1 MGCLNYLTLYLY
13 LIKSPVSGIRGSL
26 EIPLPSMVTCTV
38 CTHDDTGCLLP
49 PPPLVLVS
57 VAQWGGWGDHQMFT
71 PGYSGNNSHWGGCV
85 LWSCENKDIPKT
97 KRLTSLWPV
106 RARSYSVRI
115 IQVVSVQKGFQL
127 SRMKY
132 PWVWNLIFWIHCSHE
147 MRVSQQDKSWEL
159 CFSWYRQLFVLRW
172 PMTTRAKP
180 LLNTALHYC
189 HQFSVLLWPLEPSLL
204 QMNLM
209 M

>member
-13 LIKSPVSGIRGSL
+13 LIKSPVLGIRGSL

-85 LWSCENKDIPKT
+85 LWSCENKDIQRSAVSQLWSPGFIVVTRPCLFILCEDYSSCFSTERLSTFKT
-97 KRLTSLWPV
+97 KIPL
-106 RARSYSVRI
+106 SV
-115 IQVVSVQKGFQL
+115 
-127 SRMKY
+127 
-132 PWVWNLIFWIHCSHE
+132 
-147 MRVSQQDKSWEL
+147 KSDIL
-159 CFSWYRQLFVLRW
+159 N
-172 PMTTRAKP
+172 P
-180 LLNTALHYC
+180 LLAWNA
-189 HQFSVLLWPLEPSLL
+189 S
-204 QMNLM
+204 
-209 M
+209 